1 MVDIQMGFS
10 ALSTDARRM
19 NGAALPTRMVAAFS
33 SLVCGRA
40 GGSTAAPAA
49 AVAARAASAAS
60 AREDRAGGMVAGVGE
75 EGGGHGGKVSGRS
88 CFDARAPNPGAPRA
102 DRRPRRREA
111 APPAPA
117 SRPDRAVVSLRGFDW
132 RAWMR
137 GAAAERLSGARR
149 KPRNARQA
157 RRATLAAPTKRK
169 RETANARRGEE
180 GAGKSD
186 GRRAMRVAHNAP
198 LPLHSPADAPRHAP
212 TPVNAV
218 GHGERT
224 GAGARGVHGQQP

>member
-1 MVDIQMGFS
+1 MGFS

-33 SLVCGRA
+33 SLVCGHA

-75 EGGGHGGKVSGRS
+75 EGGGHGGKVSGRRS
-88 CFDARAPNPGAPRA
+88 CYDARAPNPGAPRA

-117 SRPDRAVVSLRGFDW
+117 SRPDRALASLRGFDW

-137 GAAAERLSGARR
+137 EAAAERLWGAQ
-149 KPRNARQA
+149 PRIARQA
-157 RRATLAAPTKRK
+157 RRAARAAPTKRK

>member
-1 MVDIQMGFS
+1 MELEAAHSVEAAI
-10 ALSTDARRM
+10 ALE
-19 NGAALPTRMVAAFS
+19 AAHSLKAAVE
-33 SLVCGRA
+33 L
-40 GGSTAAPAA
+40 
-49 AVAARAASAAS
+49 VAARS
-60 AREDRAGGMVAGVGE
+60 RE
-75 EGGGHGGKVSGRS
+75 
-88 CFDARAPNPGAPRA
+88 
-102 DRRPRRREA
+102 
-111 APPAPA
+111 
-117 SRPDRAVVSLRGFDW
+117 
-132 RAWMR
+132 
-137 GAAAERLSGARR
+137 AAAERLLGARR